1 MPKLAGYLKVESNNP
16 SDFKGDSKDKDH
28 RDWIEV
34 VDVSVASAFVQD
46 RGGGRHR
53 PAGQV
58 KGSGL
63 STYTVFISKSEK
75 RAPAGSQFMGLSPTP
90 FASVVLHIAGH
101 PGHRFEF
108 GEAAAGGFITSEG
121 PVEEFAIDFET
132 AYYRPGS
139 ASLPKAASLNFNPG
153 NTKKALDTLKKL
165 RDA

>member
-46 RGGGRHR
+46 RGRGRQR

-63 STYTVFISKSEK
+63 STYTLFISKSEK

-90 FASVVLHIAGH
+90 FASVVL
-101 PGHRFEF
+101 HRFEF